1 MARQYAEK
9 PEVEIYVVARCAQ
22 LEKGQEEGLTVI
34 TETGTFV
41 VHPTL
46 ATDNVSEIGV
56 ADYVIMTTKSYDL
69 EATIHQIKPCVGQNT
84 VILPLLN
91 GIDNASRIRAILPE
105 TEVWEGCVYI
115 VARLNAPGVVESSG
129 NVHAFNF
136 GSENE
141 TDERLVILEK
151 LLKDA
156 RIEVTLHEKILPVI
170 WKKFFF
176 ISSTA
181 SLTSYFNVGF
191 YDLLTDEFRKNTLI
205 KLLEEL
211 LLVANAEGAEMD
223 GSIIDSITYRLEKL
237 PRETTS
243 SMHTDFK
250 AGKNTELKTL
260 TGIVVEFGKKHGI
273 DTPTYEMVYEKLLKQ
288 LRN

>member
-1 MARQYAEK
+1 
-9 PEVEIYVVARCAQ
+9 
-22 LEKGQEEGLTVI
+22 
-34 TETGTFV
+34 
-41 VHPTL
+41 
-46 ATDNVSEIGV
+46 
-56 ADYVIMTTKSYDL
+56 MTTKSYDL
-69 EATIHQIKPCVGQNT
+69 ETTIHQIKPCVGQHT

-91 GIDNASRIRAILPE
+91 GIDNAARIRSILPE

-115 VARLNAPGVVESSG
+115 VARLNEPGVVESSG

-136 GSENE
+136 GSLNP
-141 TDERLVILEK
+141 TDQRLIFFEK

-156 RIEVTLHEKILPVI
+156 SIEVTLHEKILPVI

-191 YDLLTDEFRKNTLI
+191 YDLLTDEVRKKTLI
-205 KLLEEL
+205 LLLEEL

-223 GSIIDSITYRLEKL
+223 RSVIDSIVYRLQKL
-237 PRETTS
+237 PPETTS

-250 AGKNTELKTL
+250 AGKNTELQTL
-260 TGIVVEFGKKHGI
+260 TGIVVELGKKHNI
-273 DTPTYEMVYEKLLKQ
+273 NTPTYEMVFNELSKRMK
-288 LRN
+288 N